1 MLVLFVV
8 LVEHTFYIIFCSMQ
22 SVNLEQQL
30 ALPADTSTMRSEGGG
45 KMKVM
50 SSRVHAPPIKFSSR
64 NAVPA
69 MTPTQDRRLGYVP
82 SKYKFSKPWTIKE
95 VKKCLL
101 VGEKG
106 VDAVDNKQKR

>member
-1 MLVLFVV
+1 
-8 LVEHTFYIIFCSMQ
+8 MQ
-22 SVNLEQQL
+22 SMNLEQQL
-30 ALPADTSTMRSEGGG
+30 ALPAADISTMKNDGGG

-50 SSRVHAPPIKFSSR
+50 SSRMHAPPLKFNLR

-69 MTPTQDRRLGYVP
+69 PAPTQDRRLGNL
-82 SKYKFSKPWTIKE
+82 STKYKFSKPWTIKE
-95 VKKCLL
+95 VKKSLL